1 MGNHVMMLNL
11 WKTQYVPD
19 SVIIIT
25 GASSGIGKE
34 LTYRYAER
42 GAKIVITSRRIDKLQ
57 HIAQQCNE
65 QFPHS

>member
-11 WKTQYVPD
+11 RKSKYVPN

-25 GASSGIGKE
+25 GASSGMGKE

-42 GAKIVITSRRIDKLQ
+42 GAKIVTASRSVDKLQ
-57 HIAQQCNE
+57 KIANECNE
-65 QFPHS
+65 TYPYS